1 MDSAS
6 NTFQSIDIEKVIHNK
21 NPRLAKALPGFI
33 SRYLKKI
40 LHQTDINKSLEANK
54 NVNGLDFVR
63 NILKE
68 FNAKI
73 NVAGLENLPER
84 GRFII
89 ASNHPLGGLD
99 GLALMHVAGK
109 VRKDI
114 VFPVNDFLLNL
125 PNLQNLFIP
134 INKHGK
140 NIENLDKLENAF
152 NSDKLILYFPAGLCS
167 RKTKGQICDLEWKKT
182 FITKA
187 IKYNRDIIPVYIDA
201 ENSKFFYRLANF
213 RKAIGIKS
221 NIEMLYLVDE
231 MYKQYNKNIN
241 IILGEK
247 ISVSEFTKEKKNK
260 EWAAYVKQKSYSLK
274 NNFKELKPVEV

>member
-33 SRYLKKI
+33 IRYLKKI

-73 NVAGLENLPER
+73 NVSGLENLPET

-247 ISVSEFTKEKKNK
+247 NICFGIYKRKEK
-260 EWAAYVKQKSYSLK
+260 QRMGSLC
-274 NNFKELKPVEV
+274 

>member
-33 SRYLKKI
+33 IRYLKKI

-73 NVAGLENLPER
+73 NVSGLENLPET

-152 NSDKLILYFPAGLCS
+152 KSDKLILYFPAGLCS

>member
-73 NVAGLENLPER
+73 NVSGLENLPER

>member
-73 NVAGLENLPER
+73 NVAGLENLPET

>member
-1 MDSAS
+1 MESDS
-6 NTFQSIDIEKVIHNK
+6 NTFQSIDVEKVIHNK
-21 NPRLAKALPGFI
+21 NPRLAKFLPGFI
-33 SRYLKKI
+33 IKYLKKI
-40 LHQTDINKSLEANK
+40 LHQKDINKSLEENRD
-54 NVNGLDFVR
+54 VNGLDFVR

-73 NVAGLENLPER
+73 NVSGIENLPET

-99 GLALMHVAGK
+99 GMALMHVAGK

-140 NIENLDKLENAF
+140 NTENLDKLEKAF
-152 NSDKLILYFPAGLCS
+152 ESDKLILYFPAGLCS
-167 RKTKGQICDLEWKKT
+167 RKTKGIICDLEWKKT

-201 ENSKFFYRLANF
+201 ENSKFFYRLANI
-213 RKAIGIKS
+213 RKSLGIKV

-241 IILGEK
+241 IIFGKK
-247 ISVSEFTKEKKNK
+247 ISVSEFTKDKKK
-260 EWAAYVKQKSYSLK
+260 SEWAAYVKAKAYSIK
-274 NNFKELKPVEV
+274 NNYKELKSVEV

>member
-73 NVAGLENLPER
+73 NVSGLENLPET

-140 NIENLDKLENAF
+140 NTENLDKLENAF
-152 NSDKLILYFPAGLCS
+152 KSDKLILYFPAGLCS
-167 RKTKGQICDLEWKKT
+167 RKIKGQICDLEWKKT

-260 EWAAYVKQKSYSLK
+260 EWAAYVKQKAYSLK

>member
-73 NVAGLENLPER
+73 NVSGLENLPET

>member
-73 NVAGLENLPER
+73 NVAGLENLPET

-152 NSDKLILYFPAGLCS
+152 KSDKLILYFPAGLCS